1 MEVKGFTAE
10 MQQFRHNID
19 LHCHTNVSD
28 GALSPEALIDLARK
42 NGIEVLAVSDHDTLN
57 GFRRSQS
64 YAAKHGIE
72 LIPAVEFST
81 RIEKIN
87 IHVVALGV
95 DVDHP
100 AMAKAERF
108 QDEIRHQR
116 AETISAKLEKHLGL
130 TDVFQN
136 VQQVANGSVIGRPHF
151 ARYLVMQGVVSDM
164 EAAFNKFLGAGKI
177 GDIKLIWPEVG
188 DIIDCIH
195 QAGGKAVLAHPLKY
209 KMTKTK
215 LSRLIDDFWDM
226 DGDAIEVVSSRQ
238 TKDDTGW
245 MLRQV
250 QKRDL
255 LASFGSDF
263 HASASW
269 SDLGMFSEIPEV
281 GLDFV
286 HNSLLDKPK
295 TLSQVNPL
303 FDD

>member
-1 MEVKGFTAE
+1 

-19 LHCHTNVSD
+19 LHCHTTVSD
-28 GALSPEALIDLARK
+28 GALSPNELIELAK
-42 NGIEVLAVSDHDTLN
+42 ANGIEVLAVSDHDTLN
-57 GFRRSQS
+57 GFRRSEALAD
-64 YAAKHGIE
+64 AAGIT
-72 LIPAVEFST
+72 LIPAAEFST
-81 RIEKIN
+81 RIDRTN
-87 IHVVALGV
+87 VHVVALGV
-95 DVDHP
+95 NVTHP
-100 AMAKAERF
+100 AMLKAEAF
-108 QDEIRHQR
+108 QDEIRLQR

-130 TDVFQN
+130 SDVFSQ
-136 VQQVANGSVIGRPHF
+136 VQGIANGSVIGRPHF
-151 ARYLVMQGVVSDM
+151 AKFLVEQGVVSSMD
-164 EAAFNKFLGAGKI
+164 AAFNKFLGAGKI

-188 DIIDCIH
+188 DVIECIH
-195 QAGGKAVLAHPLKY
+195 EAGGKAVLAHPLKY

-263 HASASW
+263 HASTSW
-269 SDLGMFSEIPEV
+269 SDLGMFSAIPEV

-286 HNSLLDKPK
+286 HNAVLKEPK
-295 TLSQVNPL
+295 VLTQVDPL
-303 FDD
+303 FDKQAEN